1 MKCRCLTCGRVYHVE
16 DPAQAKSF
24 SKCPECAQRG
34 NPNVLKDTLKAIM
47 QDQHRHNREVRRKG
61 RRRPRG

>member
-1 MKCRCLTCGRVYHVE
+1 VE

-24 SKCPECAQRG
+24 SKCPECGRRG
-34 NPNVLKDTLKAIM
+34 RPDVLKDTLKAIM
-47 QDQHRHNREVRRKG
+47 QDQHRHNREMRRKG

>member
-1 MKCRCLTCGRVYHVE
+1 ME